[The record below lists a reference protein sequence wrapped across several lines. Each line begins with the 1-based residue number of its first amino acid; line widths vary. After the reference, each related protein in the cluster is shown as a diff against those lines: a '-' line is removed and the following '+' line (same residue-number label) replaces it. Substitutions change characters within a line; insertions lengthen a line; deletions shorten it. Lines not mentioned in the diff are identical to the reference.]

1 VQYRLKA
8 YSHKV
13 EIAEANPHPLPVDC
27 RTRCIDPTSTC
38 ITFAPSV
45 IMGDMSDLDLVA
57 KAMAPTNQ
65 PDKVDSPSA
74 PSSTTKVDPKP
85 KTGSKTTDPEPEPI
99 DLSSLTPEDMAML
112 KPLLNAMNLKDSDD
126 LDDAALHDLIAQMD
140 SAAGVADDL
149 EGKLDRLI
157 GDLGSF
163 EKEVVDGMD
172 QKAGGKGDEKDVKGT
187 EEQ

>member
-1 VQYRLKA
+1 
-8 YSHKV
+8 
-13 EIAEANPHPLPVDC
+13 
-27 RTRCIDPTSTC
+27 
-38 ITFAPSV
+38 
-45 IMGDMSDLDLVA
+45 MGDMSDLDLVA

-74 PSSTTKVDPKP
+74 PSSTTKVDTKP
-85 KTGSKTTDPEPEPI
+85 NAGSETTDPEPL

-112 KPLLNAMNLKDSDD
+112 KPLLDAMNLKDSDD

-163 EKEVVDGMD
+163 EKEVVDGMEK
-172 QKAGGKGDEKDVKGT
+172 KAGGKGDEKDVKGK